1 MAKPHFRLG
10 SLSSIV
16 ALRLQPKTI
25 TSLPS
30 FRHYYSE
37 MASAAK
43 HVLNDPATLVVD
55 SLKGLATLNPD
66 IKLDEASRGESSL
79 KMMRSADV

>member
-1 MAKPHFRLG
+1 
-10 SLSSIV
+10 
-16 ALRLQPKTI
+16 
-25 TSLPS
+25 
-30 FRHYYSE
+30 

-66 IKLDEASRGESSL
+66 IKLDEASRGASTSL
-79 KMMRSADV
+79 RL

>member
-1 MAKPHFRLG
+1 MVKPPY
-10 SLSSIV
+10 SI
-16 ALRLQPKTI
+16 LRIFGT
-25 TSLPS
+25 S
-30 FRHYYSE
+30 FRSTLLPLSLHQRRYSE

-66 IKLDEASRGESSL
+66 IKLDEAARGMSSYPPAVL
-79 KMMRSADV
+79 EIVS

>member
-1 MAKPHFRLG
+1 
-10 SLSSIV
+10 
-16 ALRLQPKTI
+16 
-25 TSLPS
+25 
-30 FRHYYSE
+30 

-66 IKLDEASRGESSL
+66 IKLDEAARGTSILKAWDQRADLSDLPKERVPSSSPL
-79 KMMRSADV
+79 RRWIRP

>member
-1 MAKPHFRLG
+1 
-10 SLSSIV
+10 
-16 ALRLQPKTI
+16 
-25 TSLPS
+25 
-30 FRHYYSE
+30 

-66 IKLDEASRGESSL
+66 IKLDEAARG
-79 KMMRSADV
+79 M